1 MMAIIKL
8 RDRMLQDLELAGYAP
23 GTIQIYLDCI
33 RAFAAFHKRSP
44 DQLGQDEVREWLHHQ
59 RQRKIGVQRL
69 RQHLAALKFLYG
81 KTLGRPHEVAFI
93 KWPKIPQR
101 LPTVLSE
108 AQIRSLLLALRMPL
122 YRVLFTTVYATGLR
136 ISEACSLQVGD
147 IQTSRGV
154 IHVREGK
161 GRKERFVMLSPR
173 LLAILR
179 AYWRME
185 RPVAPYLFVS
195 PYTGKP
201 IRTNAAH
208 KAFKRAAVEVGLK
221 DRITPHCLR
230 HSFATHLLES
240 GTQLRVIQLL
250 LGHSSIRSTTRY
262 AQVSP
267 KLISRT
273 RSPLDRLPPVV

>member
-1 MMAIIKL
+1 MAIIKL

-33 RAFAAFHKRSP
+33 RAFAKFHKRP
-44 DQLGQDEVREWLHHQ
+44 PAELDQDAVREWLHHL

-81 KTLGRPHEVAFI
+81 KTMGRPNEVAFI

-108 AQIRSLLLALRMPL
+108 GQVRSLLLALRMPL

-136 ISEACSLQVGD
+136 IGEVCSLQIGD
-147 IQTSRGV
+147 IETRRGV
-154 IHVREGK
+154 IHVRQGK
-161 GRKERFVMLSPR
+161 GRKERLVMLSPR

-179 AYWRME
+179 AYWRSE

-201 IRTNAAH
+201 VRTEAAR
-208 KAFKRAAVEVGLK
+208 KAFKRAAAEVGLK
-221 DRITPHCLR
+221 GRITPHCLR

-240 GTQLRVIQLL
+240 GTQLRVIQIL

-262 AQVSP
+262 AQVST

-273 RSPLDRLPPVV
+273 RSPLDLLPPTG